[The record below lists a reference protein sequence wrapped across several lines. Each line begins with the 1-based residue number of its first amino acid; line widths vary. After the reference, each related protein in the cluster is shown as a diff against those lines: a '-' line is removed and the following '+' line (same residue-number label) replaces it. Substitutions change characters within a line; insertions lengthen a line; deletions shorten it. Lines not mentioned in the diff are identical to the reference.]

1 MEYWMRKVV
10 DLSCFYILQ
19 FTITNYYTN
28 FLKIILLHEQNIF
41 IIWYLIIRQL
51 LEYML
56 QQ

>member
-1 MEYWMRKVV
+1 MFCTKFLKIR
-10 DLSCFYILQ
+10 
-19 FTITNYYTN
+19 NYYID

-41 IIWYLIIRQL
+41 IIWYLIIRQF

>member
-1 MEYWMRKVV
+1 MEYWMRKIV